1 MDCEAHRV
9 DELARLQQR
18 ARRSRPPRDEV
29 ADAFVHVEEER
40 ASGYSMTSAV
50 MHSPFDCARSTG
62 NAAHR
67 TIPATVNPPFLTVPI
82 DSW

>member
-9 DELARLQQR
+9 DELARLQPR

-50 MHSPFDCARSTG
+50 MDSPFDRALSSRTPFAGDRSK
-62 NAAHR
+62 AACG
-67 TIPATVNPPFLTVPI
+67 
-82 DSW
+82 